1 MVRHIKDAR
10 DRNQGIK
17 YLLAFNLVDRFTLNR
32 GKKLLFRY
40 RFSFISQPRVSSI
53 TKLGIKPLQIG
64 NMAQSAQSSVIKDAA
79 MKVEVPIVF
88 RKPTGG
94 IDLTSDKALTVQ
106 NNGQGIKFHI
116 DPAML
121 QQLQNTLGFVPVII
135 NIQPLKSL
143 QEFLGLRT
151 QASQSNEG

>member
-1 MVRHIKDAR
+1 
-10 DRNQGIK
+10 
-17 YLLAFNLVDRFTLNR
+17 
-32 GKKLLFRY
+32 
-40 RFSFISQPRVSSI
+40 
-53 TKLGIKPLQIG
+53 
-64 NMAQSAQSSVIKDAA
+64 MAQSAQSSVIKDAA